1 MTVGEDKVAPLVAEG
16 LVCNIILLC
25 NSIEN
30 ELLDMWY
37 VARKLCSKTRKELA
51 SMANI
56 STPS

>member
-1 MTVGEDKVAPLVAEG
+1 VGEDKVAPLVAEG